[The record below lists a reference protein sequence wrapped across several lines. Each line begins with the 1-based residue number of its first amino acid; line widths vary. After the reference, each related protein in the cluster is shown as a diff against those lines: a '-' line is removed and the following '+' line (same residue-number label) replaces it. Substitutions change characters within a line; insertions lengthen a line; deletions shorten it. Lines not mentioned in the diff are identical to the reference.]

1 VTTRMRNKAERI
13 VIVGGGVSGLSIAM
27 RLCEAGLRVTLL
39 DSRSLGQGPSTKN
52 QGWLYSGAWFAR
64 RQPSLARACYQSLEQ
79 TIQLCPDAL
88 EPTTSPM
95 IYLMSSPATAASKW
109 TNAWDAARIPYQALP
124 ISEAAKETGI
134 RQTLIRQ
141 AYRLPDRAIKT
152 DVLLEFLTAEAER
165 LGVEVRTETAVARLL
180 KDGNKVLGV
189 VTSKGEEI
197 PGQLVI
203 LAANVGGVELWP
215 TSSKPG
221 EQTEFTR
228 VGLKTHCLTIQP
240 EIGRTPFCIVDLEGL
255 NHLPHE
261 GRSVI
266 GSSRWLLATDT
277 RDSGVNPDEIDR
289 LRTLLAT
296 CYPQFEATNHEVV
309 EWAGVTVQAMHFD
322 QVEPGLAPMPTVID
336 HECEPPRLSN
346 LLSVFPGRA
355 TLWPQ
360 LAEMTQITV
369 LEKIRLKGPE
379 ANQSSRTLADRVG

>member
-1 VTTRMRNKAERI
+1 MTTRLRNKAERI
-13 VIVGGGVSGLSIAM
+13 VVVGGGVSGLSIAM

-39 DSRSLGQGPSTKN
+39 ESRGLGQGPSTKN
-52 QGWLYSGAWFAR
+52 QGWLYSGAWFAP
-64 RQPSLARACYQSLEQ
+64 RQPSLARACYESLEQ
-79 TIQLCPDAL
+79 TIRLCPDAL

-95 IYLMSSPATAASKW
+95 IYLMSSSATSALKW
-109 TNAWDAARIPYQALP
+109 TNAWDAAKIPYQAL
-124 ISEAAKETGI
+124 SVKEATKETGI
-134 RQTLIRQ
+134 RQTLIRR

-152 DVLLEFLTAEAER
+152 DVLLEFLTVKAEH
-165 LGVEVRTETAVARLL
+165 LGVELRTETVVTGLL
-180 KDGNKVLGV
+180 KDGCKVRGV

-197 PGQLVI
+197 PGCLVI

-215 TSSKPG
+215 TPSKPG

-240 EIGRTPFCIVDLEGL
+240 GLCRTPFCIVDLEGF

-261 GRSVI
+261 GRSVF
-266 GSSRWLLATDT
+266 GSSRWLLVPDS
-277 RDSGVNPDEIDR
+277 RDSSVVPDEIDR
-289 LRTLLAT
+289 LRSLLVT
-296 CYPQFEATNHEVV
+296 CYPQFEAANHEIV

-346 LLSVFPGRA
+346 FLSVFPGRA

-360 LAEMTQITV
+360 LAEMTRITV
-369 LEKIRLKGPE
+369 LEKIRLKGSE
-379 ANQSSRTLADRVG
+379 AKQSSRTLADRVG